1 MDHDAI
7 AQENRGPAFLVIT
20 GALTSVAT
28 LFVLARL
35 YTRAVIKRLVF
46 REDYIVILATL
57 LLWVQLC
64 TYSVAVQHGLGRH
77 LFALTPQE
85 REAAL
90 MWYHLAPFPSVIA
103 LGVPKIALAMMLN
116 RVLFAGFWASAASW
130 FLSATSMAN
139 FVAADLIIA
148 FQCSPIRA
156 AWIPDIA
163 DAKCTPEIVVIWFS
177 IYTSVFSAFTDIYLA
192 LWPAFIIF
200 KIETNKPKSIALSFV
215 LGLGVFASAV
225 AVYKMTLLTA
235 LESADRTYDGI
246 DLLIWTLAEAA
257 ATLIA
262 SSIPMLTPIYIMVAR
277 WMRGGRSRDLDR
289 DREGD
294 SAADYIQRLAQERLL
309 QLRNLDLEAV
319 IIQRS
324 SFRRQHSNRLWSPTR
339 AGNVRGDNKI
349 GVSIGMN
356 FTRDGSGPSGASG
369 EIDPRFNEST
379 ELA

>member
-1 MDHDAI
+1 MDHSI
-7 AQENRGPAFLVIT
+7 VPQENRGPAFLVIT
-20 GALTSVAT
+20 GTLTSIAT
-28 LFVLARL
+28 LFVGARL

-46 REDYIVILATL
+46 CEDYIVILATL

-64 TYSVAVQHGLGRH
+64 TYTVAVQNGVGRH
-77 LFALTPQE
+77 LRALTPEE
-85 REAAL
+85 REVAL

-116 RVLFAGFWASAASW
+116 RVLLASFWASAASW

-139 FVAADLIIA
+139 FVVTSLLIA

-163 DAKCTPEIVVIWFS
+163 DAKCTSEP
-177 IYTSVFSAFTDIYLA
+177 FSALADIYLA

-200 KIETNKPKSIALSFV
+200 KVETNKPKSIALSIV
-215 LGLGVFASAV
+215 LGLGVLASGV
-225 AVYKMTLLTA
+225 AVYKMTLMKA

-262 SSIPMLTPIYIMVAR
+262 SSIPMITPIYILMAQ
-277 WMRGGRSRDLDR
+277 WMRGTKPRERDRDR

-294 SAADYIQRLAQERLL
+294 SAAEYIQRMAQERLF
-309 QLRNLDLEAV
+309 QHRSTDQEAG
-319 IIQRS
+319 IFHRP
-324 SFRRQHSNRLWSPTR
+324 SFRRQHSNRLWSPSR
-339 AGNVRGDNKI
+339 VGNVRGDKI
-349 GVSIGMN
+349 GVSMAMN
-356 FTRDGSGPSGASG
+356 SNRDGSGPSHGSL
-369 EIDPRFNEST
+369 ETDQR
-379 ELA
+379 